1 MIFRSGSADPQNNWL
16 GQIEFTG
23 ASGGRSQIVTRN
35 STTLSLGSNN
45 VQTLHITD
53 DDKVGIGETV
63 PLATLHVKEGDS
75 GLSSLNG
82 SGTNLFLEANGAN
95 AAGMTIASGNTANG
109 YIIFGDSDSNFRGA
123 IQYDH
128 STPDR
133 MHLVTAGSQ
142 RLSIDQ
148 NGNTGIG
155 TNTPGDIRLV
165 VRDNDTSTGTGD
177 PVTTGTNASS
187 SLFRVQPRFNSGLDI
202 GQGASPYP
210 IWIQAVD
217 VSDLSQFY
225 ELSLNPVGGNV
236 GIGTLNPG
244 TALEVHS
251 DGNSILTL
259 NADRTGT
266 SGQDNAGI
274 YLENQN
280 SSVWAIRYS
289 SGDSNRLEIYDAG
302 FDDGVQLAQGG
313 SGFSDISDE
322 RAKTDLV
329 TITDAVDKIN
339 SLRAVNFKWKYGN
352 EERRTKNNIGIIAQD
367 VYKVLPEA
375 VYIPENDYEVV
386 DHPIYEGEKQA
397 KNLWTV
403 DKSKLTVL
411 LVKAVQELTDKNEAL
426 EKRIEELEK

>member
-1 MIFRSGSADPQNNWL
+1 
-16 GQIEFTG
+16 
-23 ASGGRSQIVTRN
+23 
-35 STTLSLGSNN
+35 
-45 VQTLHITD
+45 
-53 DDKVGIGETV
+53 
-63 PLATLHVKEGDS
+63 
-75 GLSSLNG
+75 
-82 SGTNLFLEANGAN
+82 
-95 AAGMTIASGNTANG
+95 
-109 YIIFGDSDSNFRGA
+109 
-123 IQYDH
+123 
-128 STPDR
+128 
-133 MHLVTAGSQ
+133 
-142 RLSIDQ
+142 
-148 NGNTGIG
+148 
-155 TNTPGDIRLV
+155 
-165 VRDNDTSTGTGD
+165 
-177 PVTTGTNASS
+177 
-187 SLFRVQPRFNSGLDI
+187 
-202 GQGASPYP
+202 
-210 IWIQAVD
+210 
-217 VSDLSQFY
+217 
-225 ELSLNPVGGNV
+225 V